1 MEIYRKI
8 NGQHV
13 KTSLIYF
20 GEFLD
25 ISWNSIK
32 KFEEFVDFDNDN
44 GAIWRWMDE
53 NWRVLFAEIAMGGIG
68 DMQPL
73 SASYREAVSGRY
85 QYIVGSPNIS
95 NFILMA
101 IGHYDGVF
109 KREPPFSHVKLI
121 DLEMT
126 QYFQKINEIEFYI

>member
-1 MEIYRKI
+1 MEIYHKI

-44 GAIWRWMDE
+44 GTIWR
-53 NWRVLFAEIAMGGIG
+53 
-68 DMQPL
+68 
-73 SASYREAVSGRY
+73 
-85 QYIVGSPNIS
+85 
-95 NFILMA
+95 
-101 IGHYDGVF
+101 
-109 KREPPFSHVKLI
+109 
-121 DLEMT
+121 
-126 QYFQKINEIEFYI
+126 